1 MPRIANNSDAI
12 LTDLQGRLARLV
24 ATAKQ
29 EGRDEALS
37 QVRSLVSG
45 GAATPTG
52 KRGRK
57 PVAAKTARKKS
68 KKPRK
73 NPWATMTAKQ
83 RKDRVRKMLAG
94 RGLKPKDE
102 R

>member
-73 NPWATMTAKQ
+73 NPWADLTPAQ
-83 RKDRVRKMLAG
+83 RLKRINAIRKG
-94 RGLKPKDE
+94 RGLPLKRKL
-102 R
+102 